1 MLGHRRRG
9 VSPSCHGQALGIQ
22 RRISGIQ
29 GWRGRLCFNLAFRRS
44 GQFPILEGGHY
55 TITDITRVGNTAF
68 GGLCRRRVQLH
79 RLPSSGLLT
88 GFHHDG
94 FCIRVHH
101 SLYRMNLVRHSG
113 QAGQLQHKGFIIDRF
128 HDQVILGAAGA
139 SRVPPSGFA
148 RRID

>member
-68 GGLCRRRVQLH
+68 GGLCRRRV
-79 RLPSSGLLT
+79 SFNTKASLLT
-88 GFHHDG
+88 AFTTRS
-94 FCIRVHH
+94 FLEQQELLVFRRVGLPAE
-101 SLYRMNLVRHSG
+101 STSYRSG
-113 QAGQLQHKGFIIDRF
+113 YAEHTRGQQYGWFRPNRLQGR
-128 HDQVILGAAGA
+128 LLR
-139 SRVPPSGFA
+139 S
-148 RRID
+148 